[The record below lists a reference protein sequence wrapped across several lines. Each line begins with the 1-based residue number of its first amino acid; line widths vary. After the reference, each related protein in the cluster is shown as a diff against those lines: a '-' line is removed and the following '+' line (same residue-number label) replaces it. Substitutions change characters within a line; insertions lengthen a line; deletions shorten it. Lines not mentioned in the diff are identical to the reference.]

1 MPCEF
6 IVQTHKHLSPLLL
19 VPLQVS
25 RANRSAERPMSGA
38 DMVALPRMNGKRVVG
53 KSRMPW
59 NYQSG
64 SSSAAHG
71 IELEVDDDGLHDGM

>member
-1 MPCEF
+1 
-6 IVQTHKHLSPLLL
+6 
-19 VPLQVS
+19 
-25 RANRSAERPMSGA
+25 MSGA
-38 DMVALPRMNGKRVVG
+38 DMVAWPRMNGKRVVG